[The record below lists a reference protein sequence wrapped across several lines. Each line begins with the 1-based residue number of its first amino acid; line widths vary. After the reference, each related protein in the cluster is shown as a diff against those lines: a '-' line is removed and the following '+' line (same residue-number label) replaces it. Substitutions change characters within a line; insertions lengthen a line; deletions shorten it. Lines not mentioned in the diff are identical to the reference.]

1 MGIYTKKGG
10 IAEKDL
16 NDHITPLL
24 HFFKIKRFLANEV
37 LFISKYL
44 WIKILVEHLV

>member
-24 HFFKIKRFLANEV
+24 HFYIIDNV
-37 LFISKYL
+37 VTY
-44 WIKILVEHLV
+44 V

>member
-1 MGIYTKKGG
+1 MKSVLSEHEKDRNMGIYTKKGG

-24 HFFKIKRFLANEV
+24 HF
-37 LFISKYL
+37 
-44 WIKILVEHLV
+44 